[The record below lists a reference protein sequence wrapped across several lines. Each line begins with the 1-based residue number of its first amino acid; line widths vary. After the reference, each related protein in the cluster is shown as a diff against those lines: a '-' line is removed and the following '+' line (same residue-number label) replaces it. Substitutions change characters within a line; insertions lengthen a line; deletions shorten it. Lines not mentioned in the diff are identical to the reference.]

1 MDLQIEKEKL
11 NEYSSKIKSQAA
23 AILWL
28 LGATVAPFLIGI
40 GVLAL
45 VFRTAGNPDLPPS
58 PEELSWDNIIYAILF
73 VSLIFPAIFLRL
85 IKIRL
90 GKTATTV
97 FTALCTIS
105 LIIDFLFAGLACLLR
120 LIAGLVPHAGLFA
133 DFVFETAG
141 LLVLGIFARISL
153 LISLLAISENPK
165 RTMRIILLVLSL
177 GEIALLALLIFNG
190 LRL

>member
-1 MDLQIEKEKL
+1 MFGFMVNPESPDVWHTVSDAVVFGGIIIPLL
-11 NEYSSKIKSQAA
+11 LPM
-23 AILWL
+23 AILYW
-28 LGATVAPFLIGI
+28 
-40 GVLAL
+40 
-45 VFRTAGNPDLPPS
+45 R
-58 PEELSWDNIIYAILF
+58 
-73 VSLIFPAIFLRL
+73 
-85 IKIRL
+85 KIRL
-90 GKTATTV
+90 GTTATKV

-190 LRL
+190 LKL

>member
-1 MDLQIEKEKL
+1 MDLQIEKDKL
-11 NEYSSKIKSQAA
+11 KEYANKAKGV
-23 AILWL
+23 LWL
-28 LGATVAPFLIGI
+28 LGTTFAAF
-40 GVLAL
+40 VLYVLL
-45 VFRTAGNPDLPPS
+45 VVMAIEFPS
-58 PEELSWDNIIYAILF
+58 PDSSSNASETVTWGGLVPPLFLS
-73 VSLIFPAIFLRL
+73 AIFLRL

-177 GEIALLALLIFNG
+177 GEIALLAFLIFNG
-190 LRL
+190 LNL